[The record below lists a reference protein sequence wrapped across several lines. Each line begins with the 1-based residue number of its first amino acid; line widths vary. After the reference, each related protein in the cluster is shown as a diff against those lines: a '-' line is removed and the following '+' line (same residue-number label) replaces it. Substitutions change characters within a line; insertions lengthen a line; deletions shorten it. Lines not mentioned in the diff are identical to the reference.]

1 MSLEDLRG
9 RLGAA
14 LQDPRRRQLA
24 HIAILEVAMQVGHAL
39 ESGGSTPTQ
48 VEEATEAISA
58 YLKGEI
64 EALPETTIAIT
75 LAGTL
80 TETLQ
85 RISQEPSF
93 ATVFG

>member
-9 RLGAA
+9 KLGAA
-14 LQDPRRRQLA
+14 LRDPRRHQLA
-24 HIAILEVAMQVGHAL
+24 HIAILEVAMQVGHKL
-39 ESGGSTPTQ
+39 QSGGSTPTQ

-64 EALPETTIAIT
+64 EALPEAAIAIT

-85 RISQEPSF
+85 RISREPSF
-93 ATVFG
+93 AVLFG